1 MGGHVSKIS
10 MGSNQASKQ
19 AHFGQIEKKRE
30 KYTFRNQG
38 LVQVFKCIS
47 NILCS

>member
-1 MGGHVSKIS
+1 MFQKFQWVAIK
-10 MGSNQASKQ
+10 QASKQ

-30 KYTFRNQG
+30 KNTFRNQG